1 MTLDSKAA
9 IDEATTA
16 YEALTA
22 DQKALVTKLANL
34 EEAEA
39 KYQELKDAADKE
51 ETDKAAAK
59 AVDEKITAIGEV
71 TLGSKAAIDEA
82 RTAYE
87 ALTDDQQAL
96 VRNLSV
102 LEAAESAY
110 EELVNGNDDQTD
122 DPDQTGD
129 NEQFGTSGTQNNASD
144 SGSDQQDDTSTPK
157 TGGDFMLLWWI
168 AVLVL
173 ALAGLIVFKRES

>member
-1 MTLDSKAA
+1 M
-9 IDEATTA
+9 
-16 YEALTA
+16 
-22 DQKALVTKLANL
+22 
-34 EEAEA
+34 
-39 KYQELKDAADKE
+39 
-51 ETDKAAAK
+51 
-59 AVDEKITAIGEV
+59 